1 MTFLYIGL
9 GIAMI
14 SGISA
19 MMQIGNNIN
28 NLMFL
33 STLKTNEYFQTS
45 LPSQDRRIMDI
56 LSRYTGSD
64 DDVCFEV
71 KKELNNTLI
80 ESAYNDTVEG
90 SSIKSVTP
98 SKHEFLENSCVL
110 INNILRHR
118 VLIKKNNDLGTY
130 NLFSCH
136 LKNELLC
143 PYEVN
148 K

>member
-33 STLKTNEYFQTS
+33 STLKTNEYYQTS
-45 LPSQDRRIMDI
+45 LPSQDRRIMEI
-56 LSRYTGSD
+56 LNRYSGPD
-64 DDVCFEV
+64 EDVCLEV
-71 KKELNNTLI
+71 KNELNKTLI
-80 ESAYNDTVEG
+80 ESVYINTEEG

-118 VLIKKNNDLGTY
+118 VLIKKNKDLGTY

-143 PYEVN
+143 PFEVN

>member
-45 LPSQDRRIMDI
+45 LPSQDRRIMEI
-56 LSRYTGSD
+56 LNRYSGPD
-64 DDVCFEV
+64 DDVCLEV

-80 ESAYNDTVEG
+80 ESVYNNTEEG
-90 SSIKSVTP
+90 SSIQSVTP

-110 INNILRHR
+110 TNKILRHR
-118 VLIKKNNDLGTY
+118 VLIKKNNKLGTY
-130 NLFSCH
+130 NLFSCY

-143 PYEVN
+143 SYELN

>member
-1 MTFLYIGL
+1 
-9 GIAMI
+9 MI

-33 STLKTNEYFQTS
+33 STSKTNEYFQTS
-45 LPSQDRRIMDI
+45 LPSQDRRIMKI
-56 LSRYTGSD
+56 LNTYSGPD
-64 DDVCFEV
+64 DEVCSEV
-71 KKELNNTLI
+71 KKELNKTLVKSLYI
-80 ESAYNDTVEG
+80 DSEEG
-90 SSIKSVTP
+90 SSIKYVTP
-98 SKHEFLENSCVL
+98 SKHEFLKNSCVL
-110 INNILRHR
+110 ENKILRHR

-130 NLFSCH
+130 NLFSCF